1 MGWCWHIPLR
11 NKVSVGL
18 IIPVKSAKSIKG
30 EGMSWERYYRQK
42 CREIPVVNQLLEGAD
57 FCVGS
62 VRSTRDFSYR
72 STQVAGP
79 GFFLIGDA
87 AGFIDP
93 VFSIGVVLGLY
104 TAYIAAWAIERVLVA
119 PNRAVIYQQLFTSQ
133 TQGRFELARSL
144 AIPRYEQNS
153 QIDDLAKGSMQLASG
168 TARAL
173 MHSAAAVTGRSENFA
188 AMMANEQTMHDQRLI
203 NIDAFDL

>member
-1 MGWCWHIPLR
+1 MDIRSR
-11 NKVSVGL
+11 NIRARDVRVRNIQQNIKLPHKNDCLYDLNFVSHTHTLVYYEKWVGNIL
-18 IIPVKSAKSIKG
+18 LFNSSYTWRFYEILV
-30 EGMSWERYYRQK
+30 SWAQPK
-42 CREIPVVNQLLEGAD
+42 A
-57 FCVGS
+57 
-62 VRSTRDFSYR
+62 
-72 STQVAGP
+72 
-79 GFFLIGDA
+79 
-87 AGFIDP
+87 
-93 VFSIGVVLGLY
+93 
-104 TAYIAAWAIERVLVA
+104 
-119 PNRAVIYQQLFTSQ
+119 Q